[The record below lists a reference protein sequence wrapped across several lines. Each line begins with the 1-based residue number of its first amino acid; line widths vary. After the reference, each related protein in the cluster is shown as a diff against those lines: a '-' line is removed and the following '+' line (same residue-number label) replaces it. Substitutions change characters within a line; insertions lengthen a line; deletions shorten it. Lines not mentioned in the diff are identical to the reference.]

1 MSTRTPMAH
10 RLPARMLVR
19 AGFVIAAAAL
29 AACAGHEQTAS
40 SSPDAVFTR
49 GLDQISQFY
58 IEPVS
63 TRRVALAGIAR
74 LSRIDDKLG
83 VSDTGAG
90 AAGEGFGLNY
100 DGHSIAY
107 YSMPADGNNRDW
119 GSLVASLTA
128 AARQASPRL
137 AGLSE
142 DVVQKA
148 VFDGMTGSLDHYSRY
163 ATPKTARNQRAER
176 DGYSG
181 IGLTLEPVG
190 NSFHVAL
197 LCPRG
202 PAEQAGI
209 RPGDELLA
217 VDGVPTAGRPQD
229 EVMDELR
236 GPVGSAVAI
245 STRQAGAARPR
256 DMTLQRAFVT
266 LPTVTMTRDGNI
278 AVFRIASFNQ
288 ATTQR
293 LTEELAKAQRD
304 AGGHLAGIVLDLR
317 GDPGGLLDQAV
328 SLADLF
334 LKQGPIASTTGR
346 HPASR
351 QAFAASGKAVAPD
364 LPIAV
369 LVNGGS
375 ASAAEIVAAA
385 LQDHGRAVVIG
396 SSSYGKGTV
405 QTVLHLPNDGELI
418 LTWARLLTPSGR
430 VLQGNGIVPTVC
442 TSDLAE
448 NETSVQSALQRVG
461 AARSRQACP
470 GRPTKPTIDV
480 KVAERL
486 LADPR
491 LYSQALQAGRSA
503 SLAPRTPQA
512 ARMAA
517 GLTEQASALSSEP
530 R

>member
-1 MSTRTPMAH
+1 MS
-10 RLPARMLVR
+10 
-19 AGFVIAAAAL
+19 AAL
-29 AACAGHEQTAS
+29 AACAGHQQTAS

-49 GLDQISQFY
+49 GLDQIGQFY

-63 TRRVALAGIAR
+63 TRHVALAGIAR
-74 LSRIDDKLG
+74 LSRIDDKLA

-100 DGHSIAY
+100 DGQSIAY

-119 GSLVASLTA
+119 GQLLGSLTA
-128 AARQASPRL
+128 TARQASSRL
-137 AGLSE
+137 AALPE
-142 DVVQKA
+142 EAVEKA

-181 IGLTLEPVG
+181 IGLTLEAGG
-190 NSFHVAL
+190 NSFRVAL

-217 VDGVPTAGRPQD
+217 VDGMPTAGQPQD
-229 EVMDELR
+229 AIMDQMR
-236 GPVGSAVAI
+236 GPVGSMVTVSI
-245 STRQAGAARPR
+245 RQGIAARQR
-256 DMTLQRAFVT
+256 DLTLQRAFVT
-266 LPTVTMTRDGNI
+266 LPTVTTTRDGNI
-278 AVFRIASFNQ
+278 AVFRITSFNQ
-288 ATTQR
+288 ATTER
-293 LTEELAKAQRD
+293 LGEELAKAQRD

-351 QAFAASGKAVAPD
+351 QAFAASGHAAAPEI
-364 LPIAV
+364 PIAV

-430 VLQGNGIVPTVC
+430 LLQANGVVPTVC
-442 TSDLAE
+442 TSDLAD

-470 GRPTKPTIDV
+470 ARPTKPAIDV
-480 KVAERL
+480 KIAERL

-503 SLAPRTPQA
+503 SLVPRAPEGG
-512 ARMAA
+512 RMAA
-517 GLTEQASALSSEP
+517 GLTERAGSLSSEP
-530 R
+530 RQF

>member
-1 MSTRTPMAH
+1 
-10 RLPARMLVR
+10 
-19 AGFVIAAAAL
+19 
-29 AACAGHEQTAS
+29 
-40 SSPDAVFTR
+40 VFTR

-74 LSRIDDKLG
+74 LSRVDDKLG

-119 GSLVASLTA
+119 GSLLASLTG

-137 AGLSE
+137 AALPE
-142 DVVQKA
+142 EAVEKV

-181 IGLTLEPVG
+181 IGLTLEPAG
-190 NSFHVAL
+190 SSFHVAL

-217 VDGVPTAGRPQD
+217 VDGQPTAGRPQD
-229 EVMDELR
+229 EIMDQLR

-245 STRQAGAARPR
+245 SFRQAGSPRARE
-256 DMTLQRAFVT
+256 LNLHRAFVT
-266 LPTVTMTRDGNI
+266 LPTITAKRDGNV

-293 LTEELAKAQRD
+293 LAEELEKARRE

-328 SLADLF
+328 SLTDLF

-351 QAFAASGKAVAPD
+351 QAFAASGHAVAPEI
-364 LPIAV
+364 PIAV

-430 VLQGNGIVPTVC
+430 VLQGNGVVPTVC
-442 TSDLAE
+442 TSDLADAE
-448 NETSVQSALQRVG
+448 ASVQTALQRVG
-461 AARSRQACP
+461 AVRSREACP
-470 GRPTKPTIDV
+470 GRPTKPAVDV

-486 LADPR
+486 LSDPR
-491 LYSQALQAGRSA
+491 LYSQALQSGRTA
-503 SLAPRTPQA
+503 RLAPRTPEI

-517 GLTEQASALSSEP
+517 GLTERAGGLSSEP
-530 R
+530 RRF